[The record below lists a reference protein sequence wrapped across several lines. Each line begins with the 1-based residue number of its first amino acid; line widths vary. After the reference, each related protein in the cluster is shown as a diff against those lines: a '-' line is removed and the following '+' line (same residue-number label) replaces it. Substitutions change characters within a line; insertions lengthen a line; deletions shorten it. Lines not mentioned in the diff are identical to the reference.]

1 LTVYDEKC
9 NQSNRNQPKIRK
21 EKKEMKRILALT
33 LIMILALGAFVGCG
47 AKDSETATDETT
59 SNAATEV
66 TGTVITAGSTSVQPL
81 SEELAKAFM
90 NANPGITIEVQGG
103 GSGQGIKAI
112 QEKIADFG
120 AISREVKEE
129 EKASVV
135 DQYVIAKDG
144 VAVVVNPATNID
156 NLTIEQIKK
165 IYTGEIKNWKEVGGD
180 DAPITVISREEGS
193 GTRGAFT
200 EITKVTTKDA
210 AGKDVDSTTQ
220 DALVQGST
228 GAVMQTVSTTPNTI
242 GYVSLGS
249 LSDSV
254 KAVKV
259 EDVAPSTETV
269 LSGEYKISRPFMYI
283 TGGELSEAAQ
293 MYVDFVMSAEGQ
305 KIVEDNGFIPVQ

>member
-1 LTVYDEKC
+1 MK
-9 NQSNRNQPKIRK
+9 KILAITLV
-21 EKKEMKRILALT
+21 MILALT
-33 LIMILALGAFVGCG
+33 AFVGCG
-47 AKDSETATDETT
+47 ANSSDTAADE
-59 SNAATEV
+59 AASGAAAEV

-90 NANPGITIEVQGG
+90 DANPGITVEVQGG

-120 AISREVKEE
+120 AISREVKDE
-129 EKASVV
+129 EKSSVV

-144 VAVVVNPATNID
+144 VAVIVNPDAKVD

-180 DAPITVISREEGS
+180 DAPITVVSREEGS

-200 EITKVTTKDA
+200 EITKVTSKDA
-210 AGKDVDSTTQ
+210 AGKEIDSTTK

-249 LSDSV
+249 LTDSV
-254 KAVKV
+254 KTVKV
-259 EDVAPSTETV
+259 EDVVPSKETV
-269 LSGEYKISRPFMYI
+269 LSGEYKISRPFIYT

-293 MYVDFVMSAEGQ
+293 MFVDFIMSAEGQ
-305 KIVEDNGFIPVQ
+305 KIVEENGFIPVQ